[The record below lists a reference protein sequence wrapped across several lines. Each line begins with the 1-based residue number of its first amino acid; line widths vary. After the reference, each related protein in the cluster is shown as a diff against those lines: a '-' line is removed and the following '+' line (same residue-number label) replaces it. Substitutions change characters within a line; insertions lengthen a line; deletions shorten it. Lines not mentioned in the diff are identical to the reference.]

1 MRVETH
7 SEVGEVHATRVAD
20 AGSKTPRRRRQWRYT
35 PRRIDNRRRAARRAK
50 ALREHYTAAL
60 ATTGRE
66 LSIEL
71 AAAVMKAAELVALV
85 EDMRARALRGAEIN
99 ADDLVRMQRLADAS
113 VRRLALPNAAS
124 KQAPT
129 LAEYLAANH
138 SEGAE

>member
-7 SEVGEVHATRVAD
+7 CDAGEAHATRVSD
-20 AGSKTPRRRRQWRYT
+20 APRRRRHWRYT

-50 ALREHYTAAL
+50 ALREHYTAVLTA
-60 ATTGRE
+60 AGRE

-71 AAAVMKAAELVALV
+71 AAAVTKAAELVALV
-85 EDMRARALRGAEIN
+85 EDMRARALRGVEVN